1 MELQILR
8 KNLRLYKGL
17 AMYLI
22 LILVTLAGLIF
33 LATKHNAEDKKL
45 IENAKKEIDKLYAIT
60 APSMTLD
67 ELIKYKA
74 GKYGIEERLLR
85 AIIKVESDFNPRAK
99 NLKDPSYGLCQINP
113 ALAKGL
119 GFFPYEYL
127 LYDPAYNLEIACV
140 FLSHLKR
147 KYNNDLD
154 SIIQAYNLGE
164 TKFDKGYKSPD
175 YLEKVKKYYYQGI

>member
-1 MELQILR
+1 
-8 KNLRLYKGL
+8 
-17 AMYLI
+17 MYLLFIIVIPLI
-22 LILVTLAGLIF
+22 LIFLVIRL
-33 LATKHNAEDKKL
+33 NAEDKKL
-45 IENAKKEIDKLYAIT
+45 VENAKEEIKSEST
-60 APSMTLD
+60 TMTLD

-85 AIIKVESDFNPRAK
+85 AIIKVESNFNPQAK
-99 NLKDPSYGLCQINP
+99 NLNDPSYGLCQINP

-119 GFFPYEYL
+119 GFFPDEYL
-127 LYDPAYNLEIACV
+127 LYDPAYNLEVACV

-164 TKFDKGYKSPD
+164 TKFNKGIKSTD

>member
-1 MELQILR
+1 
-8 KNLRLYKGL
+8 
-17 AMYLI
+17 MYLLFIIVIPLI
-22 LILVTLAGLIF
+22 LIFLVIRL
-33 LATKHNAEDKKL
+33 NAEDKKL
-45 IENAKKEIDKLYAIT
+45 VENAKEEIKSEST
-60 APSMTLD
+60 TMTLD

-85 AIIKVESDFNPRAK
+85 AIIKVESNFNPQAK
-99 NLKDPSYGLCQINP
+99 NLNDPSYGLCQINP

-119 GFFPYEYL
+119 GFFPDEYL
-127 LYDPAYNLEIACV
+127 LYDPAYNLEVACV

>member
-1 MELQILR
+1 
-8 KNLRLYKGL
+8 
-17 AMYLI
+17 MYLLFIIVIPLI
-22 LILVTLAGLIF
+22 LIFLVIRL
-33 LATKHNAEDKKL
+33 NAEDKKL
-45 IENAKKEIDKLYAIT
+45 VENAKEEIKSESKT
-60 APSMTLD
+60 MTLD

-85 AIIKVESDFNPRAK
+85 AIIKVESNFNPAAK
-99 NLKDPSYGLCQINP
+99 NLSDPSYGLCQINP

-119 GFFPYEYL
+119 GFFPDEYL
-127 LYDPAYNLEIACV
+127 LYDPAYNLEVACV

-164 TKFDKGYKSPD
+164 TKFDKGYKSTD

>member
-1 MELQILR
+1 LELQILR
-8 KNLRLYKGL
+8 KNWRLCKGL

-22 LILVTLAGLIF
+22 LFLVTLAGLIF
-33 LATKHNAEDKKL
+33 IVSKANAEDKKL
-45 IENAKKEIDKLYAIT
+45 IENAKKEIDAIT

-85 AIIKVESDFNPRAK
+85 AIIKVESDFNPQAK

-119 GFFPYEYL
+119 GFFPDEYL

-164 TKFDKGYKSPD
+164 TKFDKGIKSTD

>member
-1 MELQILR
+1 MYLVFILVIP
-8 KNLRLYKGL
+8 
-17 AMYLI
+17 LI
-22 LILVTLAGLIF
+22 LIFLVIRL
-33 LATKHNAEDKKL
+33 NAEDKKL
-45 IENAKKEIDKLYAIT
+45 TENAVKEIISNSTPA
-60 APSMTLD
+60 MTLD

-85 AIIKVESDFNPRAK
+85 AIIKVESNFNPQAK
-99 NLKDPSYGLCQINP
+99 NPLDPSYGLCQIMP
-113 ALAKGL
+113 SLAKGL
-119 GFFPYEYL
+119 GFFPDEYL
-127 LYDPAYNLEIACV
+127 LYDPAYNLEIAGV

>member
-1 MELQILR
+1 MYLLFILVIP
-8 KNLRLYKGL
+8 
-17 AMYLI
+17 LI
-22 LILVTLAGLIF
+22 LIFLVIRL
-33 LATKHNAEDKKL
+33 NAEDKKL
-45 IENAKKEIDKLYAIT
+45 IKNAKEEIKSET
-60 APSMTLD
+60 GTMTLD

-85 AIIKVESDFNPRAK
+85 AIIKVESNFNPQAK

-119 GFFPYEYL
+119 GFFPDEYL
-127 LYDPAYNLEIACV
+127 LYDPAYNLEVACV